1 MGEWIK
7 CSEQMPEPDVW
18 VLICN
23 VQLGGVDM
31 GIYRNDEYLEDD
43 EHWQNEQGEPIEAYS
58 SWPVTHWM
66 PLPEPPEV

>member
-1 MGEWIK
+1 MSKWIK

-58 SWPVTHWM
+58 SWPVTHWI
-66 PLPEPPEV
+66 PLPEPPEE